1 MRPSDRKALAQL
13 HRLGGRLPPGNSGEQ
28 PALGGQHARRRPRL
42 LRYLVGSLLVSQLTP
57 TSAVKYVAETK
68 PTYLYFGCAEA
79 QVAANELLGMRSG
92 EVFVHRNLGNQV
104 LATDVNALAVL
115 EYAVD
120 TLDVKDILVTG
131 HYDCSVVKAAMG
143 DFNLAGSVEYWFRPL
158 RDVYRLHE
166 EEL

>member
-1 MRPSDRKALAQL
+1 MS
-13 HRLGGRLPPGNSGEQ
+13 NIC
-28 PALGGQHARRRPRL
+28 
-42 LRYLVGSLLVSQLTP
+42 V
-57 TSAVKYVAETK
+57 VKYVAETK

-104 LATDVNALAVL
+104 LSTDVNALAVL
-115 EYAVD
+115 EYAVE

-131 HYDCSVVKAAMG
+131 HYDCSAVKAAMG
-143 DFNLAGSVEYWFRPL
+143 DFNVAGSVEYWFRPL